1 METFLFDFDNTL
13 ANSGEASILSVQ
25 KVFADAA
32 KPVPTRDMIF
42 SEMGL
47 PIETS
52 FPIWANLDEHDI
64 QLQKMYADFRDY
76 YSAIEDQNTKLFP
89 GIKEVLADLKDAGH
103 SLYVVSS
110 KGSASLER
118 NLDKL
123 AISQYFTDLIGSDLV
138 DNYKPAPDGILK
150 LVDKYQLDKQQAVM
164 IGDAVFDLQMGKRA
178 GVNTAAAGWGAY
190 DIHAIKAERPT
201 YLLDQ
206 PQQLLNI

>member
-13 ANSGEASILSVQ
+13 ADSGEASIMAVQ
-25 KVFADAA
+25 KVFGDAA

-52 FPIWANLDEHDI
+52 FPIWENLDKNDV
-64 QLQKMYADFRDY
+64 QLQKMYAEFREY
-76 YSAIEDQNTKLFP
+76 YPTIEDRNTKLFP
-89 GIKEVLADLKDAGH
+89 GIKETLGELKGAGH

-110 KGSASLER
+110 KGSDSLGR

-123 AISQYFTDLIGSDLV
+123 RIGQYFTDLIGSDLV
-138 DNYKPAPDGILK
+138 ANYKPAPDGILN
-150 LVDKYQLDKQQAVM
+150 LVDHYHVNKQQAVM
-164 IGDAVFDLQMGKRA
+164 IGDAVFDLQTGKRA

-201 YLLDQ
+201 YLLEQ
-206 PQQLLNI
+206 PQQLLDI